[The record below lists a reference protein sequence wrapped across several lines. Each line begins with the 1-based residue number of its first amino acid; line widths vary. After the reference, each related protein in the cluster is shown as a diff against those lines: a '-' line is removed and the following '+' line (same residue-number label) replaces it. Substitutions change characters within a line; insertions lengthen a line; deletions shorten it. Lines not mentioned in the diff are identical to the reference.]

1 MVTIGHQTYLHFN
14 TVYIFMIYFTVW
26 SMKWLWLN
34 HVWEAYVSLLWNLNL
49 ALNHVGKQN
58 IQCIICQHVPNW
70 SSMTENRESSFFELQ
85 YFRDDRIPLPSSQ
98 EWIFTQT
105 LTAAPSGPQESGT
118 VIQTSDRTPRST
130 HWFIDESVAT
140 ALSILKK
147 MKTILDWIENSE
159 FLQIS
164 HRGEILHKITLFLS
178 VIKHINSPLPLIYDL
193 KPRFIFL

>member
-70 SSMTENRESSFFELQ
+70 SSMTENRESSFFWAPILQ
-85 YFRDDRIPLPSSQ
+85 GWQDTITIITRVNLYPNTDSSALWSTGIRYRDTGLEQNTQINPLFHWWVSRHCFVDLKKN
-98 EWIFTQT
+98 ENNFGLNRKLWIF
-105 LTAAPSGPQESGT
+105 A
-118 VIQTSDRTPRST
+118 
-130 HWFIDESVAT
+130 
-140 ALSILKK
+140 K
-147 MKTILDWIENSE
+147 
-159 FLQIS
+159 
-164 HRGEILHKITLFLS
+164 
-178 VIKHINSPLPLIYDL
+178 
-193 KPRFIFL
+193 